1 MAKKNIQNKTKK
13 GIRESDRR
21 DENKKNEERRN
32 GEAKE
37 RVFNKEN

>member
-1 MAKKNIQNKTKK
+1 MAKKNIQNKTEK